1 MLTSVALLV
10 CQVRVVDPPLS
21 TVLGLAES
29 EAVGAAGGGGGGGGG
44 GATFFL
50 HAPRVMIAIR
60 ANTNIIHLTFRGFTC
75 SSVLLVR
82 LDCDRSARLRSG
94 KGNGYSA

>member
-10 CQVRVVDPPLS
+10 CHVKVVDPPLS
-21 TVLGLAES
+21 TVVGLALM

-50 HAPRVMIAIR
+50 QAPNIITAPR
-60 ANTNIIHLTFRGFTC
+60 ANTRNIHFILCCFTFPPCGF
-75 SSVLLVR
+75 
-82 LDCDRSARLRSG
+82 ARLQ
-94 KGNGYSA
+94 

>member
-10 CQVRVVDPPLS
+10 CQVKVVDPPLS

-50 HAPRVMIAIR
+50 QAAE
-60 ANTNIIHLTFRGFTC
+60 
-75 SSVLLVR
+75 S
-82 LDCDRSARLRSG
+82 
-94 KGNGYSA
+94 